1 MKLTEKQQL
10 IAIIV
15 GSAILVLGEITFAL
29 LSYSDR
35 GELRTELETL
45 EHRQVLA
52 EGKLVLIPQLQL
64 RAQEMSEIVE
74 QYTEILPREDEVSP
88 DAFLD
93 DISALCKEVGL
104 EITSA
109 QPIAVKVEQK
119 KRVRGRTPQQARNE
133 TPPPAKNF
141 VQHKYR
147 FEMEGDFSALHR
159 FINGVENH
167 TRFLQVDHL
176 LIEQLASK
184 GRNNQ
189 SKLERSQNPRKA
201 LTVEVSTYTYS
212 AMPQS
217 EGMSQ

>member
-15 GSAILVLGEITFAL
+15 GSAMLVLGEITFAL

-35 GELRTELETL
+35 GELRTELGAL
-45 EHRQVLA
+45 EHRQVQA
-52 EGKLVLIPQLQL
+52 EGKLNLIPQLQL

-109 QPIAVKVEQK
+109 QPIEVKVEQK
-119 KRVRGRTPQQARNE
+119 KRLRGRTPQQAKNE
-133 TPPPAKNF
+133 AAPPAKNF

-147 FEMEGDFSALHR
+147 FEMEGKFSALHR

-176 LIEQLASK
+176 LIEQLASR

-212 AMPQS
+212 ALPQN
-217 EGMSQ
+217 EGVSQ